1 MNAFKKNR
9 SLKWEVTGEG
19 HFRWINQRRH
29 GLKRC

>member
-19 HFRWINQRRH
+19 HFRWINQRH
-29 GLKRC
+29 GPQRC